1 MSSNKM
7 EQSLDD
13 ILKAS
18 KISRRGRSGRK
29 STGTGRPATTAA
41 PVGGVSKSTKQQGRQ
56 PKAAPTAPAASLG
69 GETKIM
75 VSNLPRDIDNAQLQD
90 YFVSAVGVGRPKKV
104 LLQYDAQGRSVGS
117 ATIIFNK
124 HDQAAK
130 ATAALDGVKI
140 DGRPVRVEMLV
151 SAAAIPA
158 TTRPASLA
166 DRVTQPKK
174 DKPKPATAEKS
185 APGATRGRGQTR
197 GKGKGRGGREARPK
211 KKTVEELD
219 AEMADYFP
227 GGETNA
233 AAGTAEVAQ
242 ITAGGDTAMD
252 DEML

>member
-18 KISRRGRSGRK
+18 KTSRRGRSGRK

-69 GETKIM
+69 GETQIM

-174 DKPKPATAEKS
+174 DKPKPATAEKA

>member
-18 KISRRGRSGRK
+18 KTSRRGRSGRK

-174 DKPKPATAEKS
+174 DKPKPATAEKA